1 MPASPEKQKILSE
14 TTQKEVENS
23 EANRDLV
30 FEVVKEA
37 LGKSQKTP

>member
-1 MPASPEKQKILSE
+1 MPASPKKPKILYE
-14 TTQKEVENS
+14 TQKEAENK

-37 LGKSQKTP
+37 LGKSKKTP